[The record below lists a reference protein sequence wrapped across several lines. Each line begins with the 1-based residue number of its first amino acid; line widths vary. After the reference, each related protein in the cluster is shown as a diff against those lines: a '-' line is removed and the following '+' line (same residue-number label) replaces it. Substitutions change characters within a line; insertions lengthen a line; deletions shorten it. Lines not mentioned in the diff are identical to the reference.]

1 MANAIKYSTSPQTL
15 ALKKGDYWIG
25 TGDVGKGPTSSTDYW
40 HGITPPV
47 SGYTVYVNKA
57 SQGPSIRVANTD
69 AQLITITNQIASQSY
84 TSVTQ
89 CFNYF
94 QTQSDKMVVQRD
106 YESIITDGLVI
117 NVDAGFLP
125 SYPQSGTTWYDL
137 SSNDNNG
144 TLTNGP
150 TYDSADGGSI
160 DLDGT
165 DDYVDFGDKNS
176 FTLASGFSLEVWFK
190 VSGYSATTYNG
201 SLISKNP
208 DTSVNTREY
217 VFGFSGG
224 NVYCWAHSQQDAN
237 NYRGRYVSSTSSYI
251 SDNTWVNI
259 IGTYDGGTGNDS
271 FKIYINATQ
280 RDNTNFSAGSF
291 LAMTNSA
298 NPLTI
303 GLPNIGVGGS
313 TYLNG
318 NIGVARVYNRAL
330 SSSEILQN
338 YYSLRIGRYFDP
350 DAQTFI
356 TNAGITNSTEKN
368 AINKLVVDLKI
379 YNLWSKMKFIYP
391 FVGGTSTTC
400 KYNLVNPADTDGAYR
415 LIFNGGLTFSSSG
428 MTGAVNGYA
437 DTKLAPASAFSD
449 FIQSYGVYLLENF
462 NTYYNELG
470 VRPAAGV
477 NSQIVILPRHT
488 GTFFG
493 DLTFQRRI
501 TTSSS
506 DSRGF
511 FCISRTSTTDF
522 RLYRNGSQV
531 GATNTSTLT
540 TLISTETSNIW
551 LSGMNLNG
559 SVDGA
564 SPRTKAFAYASTG
577 LNSTEIANL
586 YTAVQAFQT
595 SLSRQV

>member
-15 ALKKGDYWIG
+15 ALKKGNYWIG
-25 TGDVGKGPTSSTDYW
+25 TGDVGKGPTSGTDYW

-47 SGYTVYVNKA
+47 SGYTVYVNKV
-57 SQGPSIRVANTD
+57 SEGPSIRVANTD
-69 AQLITITNQIASQSY
+69 AELITITNQIAAQSY

-94 QTQSDKMVVQRD
+94 QTQSDKMVFQRD
-106 YESIITDGLVI
+106 YESIITDGLVF
-117 NVDAGFLP
+117 NLDAGFLP

-137 SSNDNNG
+137 GGNGYNG

-150 TYDSADGGSI
+150 TFNSSDGGSI
-160 DLDGT
+160 VFDGT
-165 DDYVDFGDKNS
+165 DDYAITSNTNYDFSTNANFTYCAWIYPS
-176 FTLASGFSLEVWFK
+176 F
-190 VSGYSATTYNG
+190 
-201 SLISKNP
+201 
-208 DTSVNTREY
+208 
-217 VFGFSGG
+217 
-224 NVYCWAHSQQDAN
+224 
-237 NYRGRYVSSTSSYI
+237 SSTSNTGRAVIDFTGAGPGFLRSYLRWEGFSSNLGFYFDI
-251 SDNTWVNI
+251 ASGGGSAWNTGVIPKFSANTWHHLCFVHNSSNVGTFYFDGVAVSTVN
-259 IGTYDGGTGNDS
+259 GV
-271 FKIYINATQ
+271 A
-280 RDNTNFSAGSF
+280 
-291 LAMTNSA
+291 NSA
-298 NPLTI
+298 TVTNNKITI
-303 GLPNIGVGGS
+303 GYGAVNSYYWAGDISNVLI
-313 TYLNG
+313 
-318 NIGVARVYNRAL
+318 YNKAL
-330 SSSEILQN
+330 SSSEVLQN
-338 YYSLRIGRYFDP
+338 YLAQIPRYGFDP
-350 DAQTFI
+350 NAQNFI
-356 TNAGITNSTEKN
+356 TNAGITGSTEQN
-368 AINKLVVDLKI
+368 AINELVLDLKE

-400 KYNLVNPADTDGAYR
+400 KYNLINPDDTDAAYR

-449 FIQSYGVYLLENF
+449 FIQSYGVYLLENS

-470 VRPAAGV
+470 VRPSAGV
-477 NSQIVILPRHT
+477 NSQIAILPRHT

-501 TTSSS
+501 TTPSS

-531 GATNTSTLT
+531 GATNTSTLSI
-540 TLISTETSNIW
+540 LNSTVNINIW

-559 SVDGA
+559 SLDGP